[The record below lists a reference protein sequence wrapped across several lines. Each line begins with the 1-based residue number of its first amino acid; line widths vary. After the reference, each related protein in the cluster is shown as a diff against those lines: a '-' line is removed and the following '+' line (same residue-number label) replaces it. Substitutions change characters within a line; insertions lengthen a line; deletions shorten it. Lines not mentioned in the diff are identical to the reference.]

1 MCTSKK
7 SEVSDA
13 ILSYLLKHPD
23 AQDTLEGIVEWWL
36 VAHMI
41 ETRTNVVKEAIA
53 DLISRQFLLEDQG
66 KDLRPRYRINRS
78 RVEEIKT
85 VLEHDFK
92 QE

>member
-13 ILSYLLKHPD
+13 ILWYLLKHPD
-23 AQDTLEGIVEWWL
+23 AQDTLEGIVHWWL

-41 ETRTNVVKEAIA
+41 ETRTNIVKEAIA
-53 DLISRQFLLEDQG
+53 ELVSRQFLLEDQG

-78 RVEEIKT
+78 RVEQIKP
-85 VLEHDFK
+85 VLEHDYK